1 MRISKGAERR
11 RAFTLVEL
19 LVVIAIIGILIA
31 LLLPA
36 VQAAREAA
44 RRSQC
49 LNNLKQIGIALHN
62 YHDIHKCFPPG
73 YQGDPR
79 NNPSGCGTVD
89 CPGTYNR
96 GLGWGW
102 ATFILPFQEQK
113 SLYDELWVTRGQVV
127 CDHPTGTQATLAT
140 SGGRDQPAL
149 QRTILSAYICPS
161 ATDPD
166 LNFGREYANNNQYG
180 KSNYK
185 GVCGV
190 DWDGVDDDDTGLS
203 GIFRNIY
210 VHGCARM
217 RDVRDGTT
225 NSFAIGETFCNRQ
238 NTGTT
243 STGPLNP
250 AFAAYYG
257 GIWVGI
263 APDTRAA
270 GCVGQLAPAPSSYS
284 VNGGSVNAF
293 GSLHPGGG
301 QFCLADGSCRFVS
314 ENADQDTIS
323 ALGTID
329 DGTVAQVP

>member
-1 MRISKGAERR
+1 MGTSRTRHAR

-49 LNNLKQIGIALHN
+49 LNNLKQVGIALHN
-62 YHDIHKCFPPG
+62 YHDVHKCFPPG

-79 NNPSGCGTVD
+79 NNAAGCGTVD

-102 ATFILPFQEQK
+102 AAFILPFQEQEA
-113 SLYDELWVTRGQVV
+113 LYDELWVNQGQVV
-127 CDHPTGTQATLAT
+127 CDHPNGAQLALAT

-149 QRTILSAYICPS
+149 QRTILSAYMCPS
-161 ATDPD
+161 AFDPD
-166 LNFGREYANNNQYG
+166 LNFGREADNYYG

-190 DWDGVDDDDTGLS
+190 DWGGRNTTTGYA

-210 VHGCARM
+210 LNGCASM
-217 RDVRDGTT
+217 RDVLDGST
-225 NSFAIGETFCNRQ
+225 NALAVGEAFCNR
-238 NTGTT
+238 T
-243 STGPLNP
+243 
-250 AFAAYYG
+250 FAGDAISSSFPAYYG
-257 GIWVGI
+257 ALWVGI

-270 GCVGQLAPAPSSYS
+270 GCVGQLAPTGSSYA

-293 GSLHPGGG
+293 GSLHPGGA
-301 QFCLADGSCRFVS
+301 QFCLADGSCRFIS

-323 ALGTID
+323 ALGTIN
-329 DGTVAQVP
+329 DGNVVQLP

>member
-1 MRISKGAERR
+1 MRVSHVSSKQ

-49 LNNLKQIGIALHN
+49 LNNLKQIGVALHN
-62 YHDIHKCFPPG
+62 YHDTHKCFPPG

-79 NNPSGCGTVD
+79 NDAAGCGTID
-89 CPGTYNR
+89 CPGTATA

-102 ATFILPFQEQK
+102 AVFILPFEEQG
-113 SLYDELWVTRGQVV
+113 SLYDELWVNRGQAV
-127 CDHPTGTQATLAT
+127 CDHPTGTQATFAT

-149 QRTILSAYICPS
+149 QRTILSAYVCPS

-166 LNFGREYANNNQYG
+166 LNYGRVWASNNYYG

-190 DWDGVDDDDTGLS
+190 DWNGVNTTSGYA

-210 VHGCARM
+210 VNGCARM

-225 NSFAIGETFCNRQ
+225 NAFAIGETFNNRQ
-238 NTGTT
+238 FGATDTAI
-243 STGPLNP
+243 S
-250 AFAAYYG
+250 ASFAAYYG
-257 GIWVGI
+257 GIWLGI

-270 GCVGQLAPAPSSYS
+270 GCVGQLAPAPSSYA
-284 VNGGSVNAF
+284 VNGNSINAF

-323 ALGTID
+323 ALGTIN
-329 DGTVAQVP
+329 DGQVAQVP

>member
-1 MRISKGAERR
+1 MRLSRISQTRR
-11 RAFTLVEL
+11 GFTLVEL

-62 YHDIHKCFPPG
+62 YHDVHKSFPPG
-73 YQGDPR
+73 YQGDPQ
-79 NNPSGCGTVD
+79 NNPAGCGTVN
-89 CPGTYNR
+89 CPGTDTA

-102 ATFILPFQEQK
+102 AVFILPFQEQEA
-113 SLYDELWVTRGQVV
+113 LYDELWVTRGQVV
-127 CDHPTGTQATLAT
+127 CDHPTGAQATLAT

-166 LNFGREYANNNQYG
+166 LNFGREADNYYG

-190 DWDGVDDDDTGLS
+190 DWHGRNTTTGYS

-210 VHGCARM
+210 RYGCARM
-217 RDVRDGTT
+217 RDVLDGTT
-225 NSFAIGETFCNRQ
+225 NALAIGEAFCNR
-238 NTGTT
+238 TT
-243 STGPLNP
+243 AGDAINP

-257 GIWVGI
+257 ANWIGI

-270 GCVGQLAPAPSSYS
+270 GCVGQLAPAPSSYA
-284 VNGGSVNAF
+284 VNGNSVNAF

-301 QFCLADGSCRFVS
+301 QFCLADGSCRFIS
-314 ENADQDTIS
+314 ENADQDLIA

-329 DGTVAQVP
+329 DGNVAQVP

>member
-1 MRISKGAERR
+1 MRVSRVSPKQ

-49 LNNLKQIGIALHN
+49 LNNLKQIGVALHN
-62 YHDIHKCFPPG
+62 YHDTHKCFPPG

-89 CPGTYNR
+89 CPGTATT

-102 ATFILPFQEQK
+102 GVFILPYQEQQA
-113 SLYDELWVTRGQVV
+113 LYDQLWVNGGQAV
-127 CDHPTGTQATLAT
+127 CDHPTGAQATLAF

-149 QRTILSAYICPS
+149 QRTILSAYSCPS
-161 ATDPD
+161 AVDPD
-166 LNFGREYANNNQYG
+166 LNYGREWASNNFYG

-190 DWDGVDDDDTGLS
+190 DWNGVSTTSGHS

-210 VHGCARM
+210 VNGCARM
-217 RDVRDGTT
+217 RDVLDGST
-225 NSFAIGETFCNRQ
+225 NALAVGETFNNRQ
-238 NTGTT
+238 FIPSPDTPILP
-243 STGPLNP
+243 S
-250 AFAAYYG
+250 FAAYYG
-257 GIWVGI
+257 GLWLGI
-263 APDTRAA
+263 ASDTRAA
-270 GCVGQLAPAPSSYS
+270 GCVGQLAPAPSTYA
-284 VNGGSVNAF
+284 VNGNSINAF
-293 GSLHPGGG
+293 GSLHPGGA
-301 QFCLADGSCRFVS
+301 QFCLADGSCRFIS
-314 ENADQDTIS
+314 ENADQDTIA
-323 ALGTID
+323 ALGTIN
-329 DGTVAQVP
+329 DGEVAQVP

>member
-1 MRISKGAERR
+1 MVMFRVLPNK

-62 YHDIHKCFPPG
+62 YHDTHKHFPPG
-73 YQGDPR
+73 FQGDPR
-79 NNPSGCGTVD
+79 DETAGCGTVD

-102 ATFILPFQEQK
+102 AVFILPYQEQEA
-113 SLYDELWVTRGQVV
+113 LYDALWVNRGQAV
-127 CDHPTGTQATLAT
+127 CDHPTGNQLTLAT

-166 LNFGREYANNNQYG
+166 LNYGRMWASNNRYG

-190 DWDGVDDDDTGLS
+190 DWSGVNSSGTSGL
-203 GIFRNIY
+203 FRNIY
-210 VHGCARM
+210 LHGCSSM
-217 RDVRDGTT
+217 RDVIDGTT
-225 NSFAIGETFCNRQ
+225 NAFAVGEAFNNRQ
-238 NTGTT
+238 NTGATT
-243 STGPLNP
+243 PDVPISP

-257 GIWVGI
+257 SIWLGI
-263 APDTRAA
+263 APDTRSA
-270 GCVGQLAPAPSSYS
+270 GCVGQLAPAPSTFA
-284 VNGGSVNAF
+284 VNGNSINAF

-301 QFCLADGSCRFVS
+301 QFCLADGSCRFIS

-323 ALGTID
+323 ALGTIN
-329 DGTVAQVP
+329 DGKVAQVP